1 MIAYLSGHLPIYIY
15 IEISL
20 FLFFFSS
27 QHHVFLQQI
36 TFSKS

>member
-1 MIAYLSGHLPIYIY
+1 MIAYLSGHLPIYTY
-15 IEISL
+15 IEISR